1 MMSNVSEVKRHNE
14 SRASFELYFVIS
26 KAAKKSNKT
35 TTTMEKK
42 KLFVATDGT
51 EFTDRGLYRKHEM
64 ETQYT
69 FRDKQ
74 STTLTKKP
82 GSVQGQPFVIDNC
95 HDCTLLVLDHCAQ
108 AQVDDVSNSKIFI
121 GASSG
126 SVFVRN
132 CNNSTFTIACGQLR
146 TRDCHNCT
154 FNLYCKT
161 EPVIETSSGMKFG
174 PFNGAYPGH
183 EGDLLDAGLDPSINK
198 WHAVFDF
205 NDPSPSRENWRYLSL
220 EEQSK
225 ELWCPLGKAELCIP
239 STSKFVDDSRPAT
252 TVENYA
258 IDDDDDYSFADQY
271 EKLSE
276 DEKEHAGTT
285 LDKIKV
291 LGHRAWTIISQT
303 VCSVQEFCLGLIFSG
318 MQPLNKM
325 LSSGK

>member
-1 MMSNVSEVKRHNE
+1 MP
-14 SRASFELYFVIS
+14 
-26 KAAKKSNKT
+26 KK
-35 TTTMEKK
+35 E
-42 KLFVATDGT
+42 LFVATDGT

-74 STTLTKKP
+74 STILTKKP

-108 AQVDDVSNSKIFI
+108 AQIDDVSNSKIFI

-146 TRDCHNCT
+146 TRDCHHCT
-154 FNLYCKT
+154 FNLFCKT

-183 EGDLLDAGLDPSINK
+183 KGDLLDADLDPSINK

-205 NDPSPSRENWRYLSL
+205 NDP
-220 EEQSK
+220 
-225 ELWCPLGKAELCIP
+225 
-239 STSKFVDDSRPAT
+239 TSS
-252 TVENYA
+252 
-258 IDDDDDYSFADQY
+258 
-271 EKLSE
+271 
-276 DEKEHAGTT
+276 
-285 LDKIKV
+285 
-291 LGHRAWTIISQT
+291 
-303 VCSVQEFCLGLIFSG
+303 
-318 MQPLNKM
+318 
-325 LSSGK
+325 